1 MGQTIRNGAALLMA
15 MLCAVNAAW
24 AGVTNVTGS
33 SSNQRVATGVPTSA
47 PVVWQVTDQFQPPL
61 SAVRS
66 SFGVFRS
73 TCGQGAELGRVNVPL
88 FRSQTTNNQTF
99 VHQIS
104 EVVLIPADVTLRA
117 QRTGAQTI
125 CYERTFE
132 NVNDLGS
139 SAGSVNFDLTS
150 SAAASLAVARLAL
163 SFDNGAPARVLAL
176 NEPLGAFAEVT
187 FTGTGL
193 LQAQWEIAGPA
204 STAGTPVFRVLSQV
218 RQYLASG
225 DTVTFRSPPLPTN
238 AAGLHFVR
246 LRITDPAPGFQP
258 PEVRYFVLES
268 RAGRDLPG
276 RALALG
282 SPPPR
287 ALLVP
292 DSVFSWEPIRGARAY
307 QLEIY
312 DTGEPGNLG
321 LPDLDN
327 ASGEPRPGEIAQAL
341 SRPAVTGVYVTGRE
355 TRTALAPNVRAH
367 LLPGRRYFWRV
378 LAIGDEGAV
387 IGVSPMRE
395 LRTP

>member
-1 MGQTIRNGAALLMA
+1 M
-15 MLCAVNAAW
+15 
-24 AGVTNVTGS
+24 
-33 SSNQRVATGVPTSA
+33 
-47 PVVWQVTDQFQPPL
+47 
-61 SAVRS
+61 
-66 SFGVFRS
+66 
-73 TCGQGAELGRVNVPL
+73 
-88 FRSQTTNNQTF
+88 
-99 VHQIS
+99 
-104 EVVLIPADVTLRA
+104 
-117 QRTGAQTI
+117 
-125 CYERTFE
+125 
-132 NVNDLGS
+132 
-139 SAGSVNFDLTS
+139 
-150 SAAASLAVARLAL
+150 
-163 SFDNGAPARVLAL
+163 LAL